1 MTVVHNIIQNVALK
15 STGLD
20 MSLSEQTKNE
30 TAKRNVFQQW
40 RMLKKTNFAA
50 TVLKGRLRTAFT
62 RFKLTV
68 AKAKSAKP
76 QMNQAREDLKMCILM
91 KKVQRVSGRAKSV
104 VFKSFESAS
113 KRAAEAAA
121 VVMVQAAAVKVQ
133 AMLRRALV
141 PQHSLYHWWIQK
153 AQQAQQAVHGEHC
166 LSFVSVFFWETNTS
180 VRCRCAD
187 FCAGGETTDADVY
200 GRSGRSHR

>member
-1 MTVVHNIIQNVALK
+1 MTVVRNIIQNVTLK

-20 MSLSEQTKNE
+20 VSLSEQTKNK

-76 QMNQAREDLKMCILM
+76 HMNQAREDLKMCILM

-133 AMLRRALV
+133 ALLRRALV
-141 PQHSLYHWWIQK
+141 RCWLIQK

-166 LSFVSVFFWETNTS
+166 LSFVSVFVWETNTS
-180 VRCRCAD
+180 VRCRCAN

-200 GRSGRSHR
+200 GRSERSHR